1 VTSFDPSNRDTI
13 AAISTPLGPAG
24 IGIVRVSGPG
34 AKPLSNRVFRPK
46 RPAAAFQSHRLTLGD
61 FIDPDTGETVDEV
74 LLSVMEAPH
83 SYTREDVV
91 EINSHSGYL
100 LLSRILRILFK
111 QGARPAEPG
120 EFTFRAFMNGR
131 IDLSQAEAIMDLI
144 RAPSERGL
152 RLAADQ
158 VKGRFRAV
166 VDQLRLK
173 AVDYLARIEVGIDYP
188 EEPDALPGAGEIE
201 EDLIQPLHEIIGGH
215 SQRKIWMEGIETVI
229 IGRVNTGKS
238 SLLNRLLDEERA
250 MVTPIPGT
258 TRDVIEGMLHL
269 DGLPLRLSDTAGF
282 RRGKSTL
289 EKMGMK
295 LTRQKMETADLILF
309 VIDRSRPL
317 HEQEMR
323 VMGRL
328 QERRRVVV
336 LNKIDLPS
344 KMREEDLKSAVRG
357 EPLVRV
363 SALTGEGIEELRRV
377 IKDLVLAGE
386 AGSGLSIAPNV
397 RQTLALEEACRS
409 FTRAAKN
416 LRDGM
421 PLEMVAVD
429 MNEGL
434 SELGEI
440 TGRTTTEDVLH
451 RVFSQ
456 FCLGK

>member
-1 VTSFDPSNRDTI
+1 LDPSARDTI
-13 AAISTPLGPAG
+13 AAVSTPLGTAG
-24 IGIVRVSGPG
+24 IGIVRISGPG
-34 AKPLSNRVFRPK
+34 AKPLVKQVFRPK
-46 RPAAAFQSHRLTLGD
+46 RAAEALQSHRLTLGD

-100 LLSRILRILFK
+100 LLSRILHILFK

-131 IDLSQAEAIMDLI
+131 IDLSQAEAVMDLI
-144 RAPSERGL
+144 RAPSEKGL

-158 VKGRFRAV
+158 VKGRFRTS
-166 VDQLRLK
+166 VDRLRLK
-173 AVDYLARIEVGIDYP
+173 AVDHLARVEVGIDYP
-188 EEPDALPGAGEIE
+188 EEPDTLPATAEIE
-201 EDLIQPLHEIIGGH
+201 EDLIRPIREIIGGH
-215 SQRKIWMEGIETVI
+215 SQRKIWMEGVETVI

-258 TRDVIEGMLHL
+258 TRDVIESILYI

-282 RRGKSTL
+282 RRGKGTL
-289 EKMGMK
+289 EKMGMD
-295 LTRQKMETADLILF
+295 LTRRKMEAADLILF
-309 VIDRSRPL
+309 VVDRSRPL
-317 HEQEMR
+317 QEEELDMI
-323 VMGRL
+323 GRL
-328 QERRRVVV
+328 QERRRVVI

-344 KMREEDLKSAVRG
+344 KVHEKDLKEALRG
-357 EPLVRV
+357 GPLVSV
-363 SALTGEGIEELRRV
+363 SALTGEGIDALRRV

-386 AGSGLSIAPNV
+386 AHPGPSVAPNV
-397 RQTLALEEACRS
+397 RQRLALEEACRS
-409 FTRAAKN
+409 FTAAAEH
-416 LRDGM
+416 LREGM
-421 PLEMVAVD
+421 PLEIVAVD

-434 SELGEI
+434 SALGEI
-440 TGRTTTEDVLH
+440 TGQTTTEDVLH